1 MMTSI
6 DRQES
11 FSGTK
16 PVPAALAFDAAI
28 LRAWLA
34 QKLGGDPG
42 ALTVAQFKGGQSN
55 PTYRIE
61 TAHGN
66 FVLRRKPPGPLL
78 ASAHAIDR
86 EFRVLEALA
95 REGFPVARPIG
106 YEADAALIGS
116 EFYVMDCV
124 EGRVIWEPWIPNS
137 NPTERAAIFDAMN
150 ATLAQLHAFDPAAI
164 GLGDF
169 GRAEG
174 YVARQIK
181 RWSAN
186 YKASETQPIP
196 DMDWLMGWLP
206 DHVPPAPR
214 AALVHGD
221 YRLDNL
227 ILAPDA
233 PRVAA
238 VLDWELATLG
248 DPLADAVYHFMT
260 WVMPPSKSN
269 AGTGTLI
276 GHDLDALGI
285 PAFET
290 YAHAYAQRAGLSD
303 IPHFDEYMAY
313 NLFRMAAILQGIAG
327 RVRDGT
333 ATSEHGALMGT
344 MVAPLAATAMQFARR
359 VT

>member
-1 MMTSI
+1 MTGAI
-6 DRQES
+6 DRQAS

-16 PVPAALAFDAAI
+16 PVPPALAFDPEI
-28 LRAWLA
+28 LRVWLA
-34 QKLGGDPG
+34 RKRGGDPG
-42 ALTVAQFKGGQSN
+42 ALTIAQFKGGQSN
-55 PTYRIE
+55 PTYKIE
-61 TAHGN
+61 TERGN
-66 FVLRRKPPGPLL
+66 FVLRRKPPGILL

-86 EFRVLEALA
+86 EYRVLEALA
-95 REGFPVARPIG
+95 REGFPVARPLG
-106 YEADAALIGS
+106 YETDQTLIGS

-124 EGRVIWEPWIPNS
+124 EGRVIWQPWIPDS
-137 NPTERAAIFDAMN
+137 TPVERAAIFDAMN
-150 ATLAQLHAFDPAAI
+150 ATLATLHSFDPQTL

-186 YKASETQPIP
+186 YKASETHAIP

-206 DHVPPAPR
+206 DHVPPATR

-227 ILAPDA
+227 IIAPDA

-248 DPLADAVYHFMT
+248 DPLADAVYHIMT
-260 WVMPPSKSN
+260 WVMPPSEQG

-276 GHDLDALGI
+276 GQDLKALGI
-285 PAFET
+285 PSLET
-290 YAHAYAQRAGLSD
+290 YAHIYAKRAGLAE
-303 IPHFDEYMAY
+303 IPYFDQYMAY
-313 NLFRMAAILQGIAG
+313 NLFRMAAILQGVAA
-327 RVRDGT
+327 RARDGN
-333 ATSEHGALMGT
+333 AASEHGALMGT

-359 VT
+359 VR

>member
-1 MMTSI
+1 MSAI
-6 DRQES
+6 DRQAS

-16 PVPAALAFDAAI
+16 PVPQALAFDAGK

-42 ALTVAQFKGGQSN
+42 ALDVTQFKGGQSN
-55 PTYRIE
+55 PTYRVAS
-61 TAHGN
+61 AHGN
-66 FVLRRKPPGPLL
+66 FVLRRKPPGQLL

-86 EFRVLEALA
+86 EFRVLQALS
-95 REGFPVARPIG
+95 REGFPVARPLG
-106 YEADAALIGS
+106 YETDASVIGT
-116 EFYVMDCV
+116 EFYVMDLV
-124 EGRVIWEPWIPNS
+124 EGRVIWEPWIPDS
-137 NPTERAAIFDAMN
+137 TAAERAAIFDAMN
-150 ATLAQLHAFDPAAI
+150 ATLARLHAFDPEAI

-169 GRAEG
+169 GKAEG

-186 YKASETQPIP
+186 YKASETQSIP
-196 DMDWLMGWLP
+196 DMDWLIGWLP

-260 WVMPPSKSN
+260 WVMPPSESN

-276 GHDLDALGI
+276 GRDLAALGI
-285 PAFET
+285 PSLEDYAQT
-290 YAHAYAQRAGLSD
+290 YARRAGLAE
-303 IPHFDEYMAY
+303 IPYFDQYMAY

-344 MVAPLAATAMQFARR
+344 MVAPLAATAMQFAKR
-359 VT
+359 VK

>member
-1 MMTSI
+1 MTGAI
-6 DRQES
+6 DRQAS

-16 PVPAALAFDAAI
+16 PVPDALAFDAER
-28 LRAWLA
+28 LRIWLSE
-34 QKLGGDPG
+34 KLDGDPG
-42 ALTVAQFKGGQSN
+42 ALNIAQFKGGQSN
-55 PTYRIE
+55 PTYRVDS
-61 TAHGN
+61 AHGA
-66 FVLRRKPPGPLL
+66 FVLRRKPPGTLL

-86 EFRVLEALA
+86 EYRVLEALS
-95 REGFPVARPIG
+95 REKFPVARPIG
-106 YEADAALIGS
+106 YETDTTLIGS
-116 EFYVMDCV
+116 EFYVMECV
-124 EGRVIWEPWIPNS
+124 EGRVIWEPWIPQS

-150 ATLAQLHAFDPAAI
+150 GTLAQLHAFDPAAI
-164 GLGDF
+164 GLSDF

-174 YVARQIK
+174 YVARQVK
-181 RWSAN
+181 RWSTN

-196 DMDWLMGWLP
+196 DMDWLMQWLP

-260 WVMPPSKSN
+260 WVMPPSESN

-276 GHDLDALGI
+276 GQDLTALGI
-285 PAFET
+285 PSLET
-290 YAHAYAQRAGLSD
+290 YAQTYARRAGLSD
-303 IPHFDEYMAY
+303 IPYFDQYMAY

-344 MVAPLAATAMQFARR
+344 MVAPLAATAMQFAKR
-359 VT
+359 VK

>member
-1 MMTSI
+1 M
-6 DRQES
+6 S

-16 PVPAALAFDAAI
+16 PVPASLSFDPQT
-28 LRAWLA
+28 LRAWLMRK
-34 QKLGGDPG
+34 QGGDPG
-42 ALTVAQFKGGQSN
+42 PLAIAQFKGGQSN
-55 PTYRIE
+55 PTYKIE
-61 TAHGN
+61 SAHGN
-66 FVLRRKPPGPLL
+66 FVLRRKPPGTLL

-86 EFRVLEALA
+86 EYRVLEALS
-95 REGFPVARPIG
+95 RERFPVARPIG
-106 YEADAALIGS
+106 YETDPTLIGS

-124 EGRVIWEPWIPNS
+124 EGRVIWEPWIPHVS
-137 NPTERAAIFDAMN
+137 SSERAAIFDAMN
-150 ATLAQLHAFDPAAI
+150 RTLADLHAFDPNAI

-169 GRAEG
+169 GRADG

-186 YKASETQPIP
+186 YKTSETQSIP

-227 ILAPDA
+227 IIALDA

-260 WVMPPSKSN
+260 WVMPPSAHG

-276 GHDLDALGI
+276 GHDLVSLGI
-285 PAFET
+285 PSLED
-290 YAHAYAQRAGLSD
+290 YADLYARRAGLGE
-303 IPHFDEYMAY
+303 IPYFDRYMAY
-313 NLFRMAAILQGIAG
+313 NLFRMAAILQGVAA
-327 RVRDGT
+327 RARDGS
-333 ATSEHGALMGT
+333 AASEHGGLMGT
-344 MVAPLAATAMQFARR
+344 MVAPLAATAIQFARR
-359 VT
+359 VR

>member
-1 MMTSI
+1 MSAI
-6 DRQES
+6 DRQQS

-16 PVPAALAFDAAI
+16 PVPPALAIDREI
-28 LRAWLA
+28 LRAWLSRH
-34 QKLGGDPG
+34 LGGDPG
-42 ALTVAQFKGGQSN
+42 ALDMAQFKGGQSN

-61 TAHGN
+61 SAHGH
-66 FVLRRKPPGPLL
+66 FVLRRKPPGQLL

-86 EFRVLEALA
+86 EFRVLEALS

-106 YEADAALIGS
+106 YETDATLIGS

-124 EGRVIWEPWIPNS
+124 EGRVIWEPWIPSS
-137 NPTERAAIFDAMN
+137 NPAERAAIFDAMN
-150 ATLAQLHAFDPAAI
+150 QTLATLHAFDPAAL
-164 GLGDF
+164 GLADF
-169 GRAEG
+169 GRADG

-186 YKASETQPIP
+186 YKASETRTIP
-196 DMDWLMGWLP
+196 DMDWLMSWLP

-227 ILAPDA
+227 ILAHDT

-260 WVMPPSKSN
+260 WVMPPSESN
-269 AGTGTLI
+269 AGTGTLM
-276 GHDLDALGI
+276 GHDLAKLGI
-285 PAFET
+285 PVLDD
-290 YAHAYAQRAGLSD
+290 YAQSYARRAGLAE
-303 IPHFDEYMAY
+303 IPYFDQYMAY

-359 VT
+359 VS

>member
-1 MMTSI
+1 MTSTI
-6 DRQES
+6 DRQAS

-16 PVPAALAFDAAI
+16 PVPSALAFDPAI
-28 LRAWLA
+28 VRAWLTR
-34 QKLGGDPG
+34 KLGGDPG
-42 ALTVAQFKGGQSN
+42 ALSIAQFKGGQSN
-55 PTYRIE
+55 PTYKIE
-61 TAHGN
+61 SAHGN
-66 FVLRRKPPGPLL
+66 FVLRRKPPGTLL

-86 EFRVLEALA
+86 EYRVLEALS
-95 REGFPVARPIG
+95 REHFPVARPVG
-106 YEADAALIGS
+106 YETDQTLIGS
-116 EFYVMDCV
+116 EFYVMECV
-124 EGRVIWEPWIPNS
+124 EGRVIWEPWIPAVGPS
-137 NPTERAAIFDAMN
+137 ERAAIFDAMN
-150 ATLAQLHAFDPAAI
+150 ATLAELHAFDPQAI

-169 GRAEG
+169 GRADG

-186 YKASETQPIP
+186 YQASETQSIP

-227 ILAPDA
+227 IIAPDA

-260 WVMPPSKSN
+260 WVMPPSEQG

-276 GHDLDALGI
+276 GHDLASLGI
-285 PAFET
+285 PSLEDYAQT
-290 YAHAYAQRAGLSD
+290 YARRAGLGD
-303 IPHFDEYMAY
+303 IPYFDQYMAY

-327 RVRDGT
+327 RARDGT
-333 ATSEHGALMGT
+333 AASEHGALMGT
-344 MVAPLAATAMQFARR
+344 MVAPLAATAIQFARR
-359 VT
+359 VQ